1 MDFNFSEAL
10 GPFFYLIVSLSIL
23 MIAFTMFV
31 NFVRGI
37 AILGGSLA
45 LGYYI
50 LIADISTKDKLDNYA
65 SQIFSMSKDSN
76 YVEKVKSLKNNLEK
90 KALEKINN

>member
-1 MDFNFSEAL
+1 MNFNFSEIL

-23 MIAFTMFV
+23 MITFTMFV

-50 LIADISTKDKLDNYA
+50 LIADISMKNKLDNYA
-65 SQIFSMSKDSN
+65 SQIFSMSKNSN
-76 YVEKVKSLKNNLEK
+76 YIEKVKSFKNDLEK
-90 KALEKINN
+90 KALNKINN